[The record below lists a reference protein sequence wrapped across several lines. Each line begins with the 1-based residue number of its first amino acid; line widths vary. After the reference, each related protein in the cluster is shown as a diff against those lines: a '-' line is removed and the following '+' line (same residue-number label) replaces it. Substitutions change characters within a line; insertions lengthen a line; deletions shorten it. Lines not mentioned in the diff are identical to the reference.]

1 MAESALGGSC
11 VGRLGAAMRPAVAVR
26 SPAKPSRAGVR
37 LMAAAR
43 APTGGDVGRD
53 EARTHAGAAL
63 WHAGDWVRN
72 HAPSQINV
80 DELIDAWANIL

>member
-1 MAESALGGSC
+1 MPRAGRSDQVAESALGGSC

-43 APTGGDVGRD
+43 TPTGGDVGRD
-53 EARTHAGAAL
+53 EANTPAQLGPVM
-63 WHAGDWVRN
+63 G
-72 HAPSQINV
+72 
-80 DELIDAWANIL
+80 